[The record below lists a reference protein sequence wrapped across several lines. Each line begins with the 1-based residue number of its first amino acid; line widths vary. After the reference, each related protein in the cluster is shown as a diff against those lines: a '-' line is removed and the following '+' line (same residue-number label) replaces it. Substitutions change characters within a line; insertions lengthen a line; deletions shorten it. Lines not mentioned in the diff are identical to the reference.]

1 MRPYNPIILQSCF
14 GWMGERTAVR
24 PYNPV
29 LVGWVNAQQCVPTIP
44 QSYHP
49 TILFNDFHLRHL
61 ITLTNLIYYLQA
73 LNYTSEACVI
83 AVEVSCIVA

>member
-1 MRPYNPIILQSCF
+1 
-14 GWMGERTAVR
+14 MGGRTAVR
-24 PYNPV
+24 PYNAV
-29 LVGWVNAQQCVPTIP
+29 LAGWVDAQQCVPTISP
-44 QSYHP
+44 FHYFTLS
-49 TILFNDFHLRHL
+49 LFNDFHLRHL